1 MNGGF
6 GVCNTQVYVI
16 HDLVT
21 ERRERILK
29 MFCDRIFVYGVDTIA
44 AEDDKH
50 YLPNHLVLV
59 QIWFSNGLLQNPKFL
74 QCYDEN
80 PMTV

>member
-1 MNGGF
+1 
-6 GVCNTQVYVI
+6 
-16 HDLVT
+16 
-21 ERRERILK
+21 

-59 QIWFSNGLLQNPKFL
+59 QICSRRVIAAPKVL